1 MLSVV
6 LAIVAAACFVF
17 MLIDLSYAIDL
28 DKKPERVEAELEE
41 CRRNRRVSHNPSAFP
56 DRTVVEGYPPEHET
70 TNLCAS
76 TERRRA

>member
-1 MLSVV
+1 MCPREPSRRSVGLRQECFQGFSDGLS
-6 LAIVAAACFVF
+6 
-17 MLIDLSYAIDL
+17 
-28 DKKPERVEAELEE
+28 
-41 CRRNRRVSHNPSAFP
+41 SAFP